1 MPSRPP
7 PLVPLAPF
15 LGRPF
20 PRVSSR
26 PSMAA
31 LSPSRPC
38 MAALFPRPR
47 RAPPWPPLPPC
58 FVAAIDGHPVP
69 VAAVYG
75 RTLPPSPPVSG
86 IYIHIPF
93 CASRCIYCDFYSTTL
108 RNKAPQYV
116 EALIREMDERRS
128 FLHTPV
134 RTIYFGGGTP
144 SQLGPSHIATLL
156 RALSSRFDLSLC
168 EEITLEANPEDF
180 IDGTWPLP
188 SPSQPSMAASSSL
201 FAPPVSVAAKFGCQA
216 SPSQPSMAAPSSPY
230 AGGLEGGLITRLSL
244 GVQSLVDSE
253 LRLLHRRHNAAHV
266 REAVHLIRNAG
277 ITNLSLDLMYGL
289 PTQTLASWEYSIDE
303 VLKLRPQHIS
313 AYNLSV
319 EPGTRLH
326 TLVQNGE
333 LTPCDDETC
342 LQMAALLRTKLN
354 AAGFEQ
360 YEISNFS
367 LPGFHSRHNSS
378 YWEPT
383 PYLGLGPGAHSYDG
397 HNRRSWNAP
406 DISSY
411 LKGIRHEEFETLS
424 DLDLYNERVM
434 LGLRTARGIDLH
446 DLESILPESSSF
458 SSLRAIIDSLIH
470 RNLLQLHQNRL
481 SLTPSGLSLADEII
495 RELMFV

>member
-1 MPSRPP
+1 
-7 PLVPLAPF
+7 
-15 LGRPF
+15 
-20 PRVSSR
+20 
-26 PSMAA
+26 MA
-31 LSPSRPC
+31 
-38 MAALFPRPR
+38 
-47 RAPPWPPLPPC
+47 
-58 FVAAIDGHPVP
+58 
-69 VAAVYG
+69 
-75 RTLPPSPPVSG
+75 G

-93 CASRCIYCDFYSTTL
+93 CATRCIYCDFYSTTL
-108 RNKAPQYV
+108 RNKGPQYV
-116 EALIREMDERRS
+116 EALVREMDERKD
-128 FLHTPV
+128 FLRESV

-144 SQLGPSHIATLL
+144 SQLGPAHIATLL
-156 RALSSRFDLSLC
+156 RALSSRFDISHC

-188 SPSQPSMAASSSL
+188 PHSPHVQYGAMPSRPSSSPSQPS
-201 FAPPVSVAAKFGCQA
+201 
-216 SPSQPSMAAPSSPY
+216 SPAPSSPY
-230 AGGLEGGLITRLSL
+230 AGGLEGVNRLSL

-266 REAVHLIRNAG
+266 REAVHLLRDAG

-303 VLKLRPQHIS
+303 VLKLHPQHIS

-326 TLVQNGE
+326 TLVQKGE
-333 LTPCDDETC
+333 LTPCDDDTC
-342 LQMAALLRTKLN
+342 LQMAALLRTKLK

-360 YEISNFS
+360 YEISNYA

-406 DISSY
+406 DVSSY
-411 LKGIRHEEFETLS
+411 LKGIRIEESETLT

-434 LGLRTARGIDLH
+434 LGLRTAHGIDLH
-446 DLESILPESSSF
+446 DLEYSLPKSSSLTTLHTTIA
-458 SSLRAIIDSLIH
+458 SLLD
-470 RNLLQLHQNRL
+470 RNLLQLHNNRL
-481 SLTPSGLSLADEII
+481 SLTPSGLSLADEVI

>member
-1 MPSRPP
+1 
-7 PLVPLAPF
+7 
-15 LGRPF
+15 
-20 PRVSSR
+20 
-26 PSMAA
+26 
-31 LSPSRPC
+31 
-38 MAALFPRPR
+38 MAALFPR
-47 RAPPWPPLPPC
+47 
-58 FVAAIDGHPVP
+58 
-69 VAAVYG
+69 
-75 RTLPPSPPVSG
+75 PPVSG

-116 EALIREMDERRS
+116 EALIREMDERKA

-144 SQLGPSHIATLL
+144 SQLGPAHIATLL

-188 SPSQPSMAASSSL
+188 SPSQPSMAA
-201 FAPPVSVAAKFGCQA
+201 
-216 SPSQPSMAAPSSPY
+216 PSSPY
-230 AGGLEGGLITRLSL
+230 AGGLEGVLITRLSL

-326 TLVQNGE
+326 TLVQKGE

-342 LQMAALLRTKLN
+342 LQMAALLRTKLK

-360 YEISNFS
+360 YEISNYA

-406 DISSY
+406 DVSSY
-411 LKGIRHEEFETLS
+411 LKGIRHEEFEILT

-446 DLESILPESSSF
+446 DLESILPASSSF

-481 SLTPSGLSLADEII
+481 SLTPSGLSLADEVI

>member
-1 MPSRPP
+1 MPSRLP
-7 PLVPLAPF
+7 PLVP
-15 LGRPF
+15 
-20 PRVSSR
+20 
-26 PSMAA
+26 
-31 LSPSRPC
+31 
-38 MAALFPRPR
+38 
-47 RAPPWPPLPPC
+47 
-58 FVAAIDGHPVP
+58 VAAVRPVP
-69 VAAVYG
+69 VAAVHG
-75 RTLPPSPPVSG
+75 RSLPRSPVSA
-86 IYIHIPF
+86 IYLHIPF

-116 EALIREMDERRS
+116 EALIREMDERKS

-144 SQLGPSHIATLL
+144 SQLGPANIATLL
-156 RALSSRFDLSLC
+156 RALSSRFDLSHC

-188 SPSQPSMAASSSL
+188 SPSQPSMAASSSPL
-201 FAPPVSVAAKFGCQA
+201 FAPFVPVAAKFGCQA

-230 AGGLEGGLITRLSL
+230 AGGLEGVSITRLSL

-266 REAVHLIRNAG
+266 REAVHLLRDAG

-326 TLVQNGE
+326 TLVQKGE

-342 LQMAALLRTKLN
+342 LQMAAHLRTKLK

-360 YEISNFS
+360 YEISNYA

-406 DISSY
+406 DVSSY
-411 LKGIRHEEFETLS
+411 LKGIRHEEFEILT

-470 RNLLQLHQNRL
+470 RNLLQLHQDRL
-481 SLTPSGLSLADEII
+481 SLTPSGLSLADEVI

>member
-1 MPSRPP
+1 MAAPPS
-7 PLVPLAPF
+7 VSIAAVH
-15 LGRPF
+15 GRPF
-20 PRVSSR
+20 L
-26 PSMAA
+26 PS
-31 LSPSRPC
+31 L
-38 MAALFPRPR
+38 
-47 RAPPWPPLPPC
+47 
-58 FVAAIDGHPVP
+58 
-69 VAAVYG
+69 
-75 RTLPPSPPVSG
+75 PVSG

-116 EALIREMDERRS
+116 EALIREMDERKS

-144 SQLGPSHIATLL
+144 SQLGPTHITTLL
-156 RALSSRFDLSLC
+156 HALSSRFDLSHC

-180 IDGTWPLP
+180 LDGTWPLP
-188 SPSQPSMAASSSL
+188 SPSRPSL
-201 FAPPVSVAAKFGCQA
+201 
-216 SPSQPSMAAPSSPY
+216 AAPSSPY
-230 AGGLEGGLITRLSL
+230 AGGLEGVSRLSL

-266 REAVHLIRNAG
+266 REAVRLIRDAG
-277 ITNLSLDLMYGL
+277 ITNLSLDLIYGL
-289 PTQTLASWEYSIDE
+289 PTQTLASCGYSIDE

-319 EPGTRLH
+319 EPSTRLH
-326 TLVQNGE
+326 TLVQKGE

-342 LQMAALLRTKLN
+342 LQMAALLSTKLK

-360 YEISNFS
+360 YEISNYA
-367 LPGFHSRHNSS
+367 LPGYHSRHNSS

-406 DISSY
+406 DITSY
-411 LKGIRHEEFETLS
+411 LKGIRVEESETLS

-434 LGLRTARGIDLH
+434 LGLRTAQGLDFNI
-446 DLESILPESSSF
+446 LETAFPKSSTKTSTF
-458 SSLRAIIDSLIH
+458 NTLQATIDSLVH
-470 RNLLQLHQNRL
+470 RKLLHLQRNRI
-481 SLTPSGLSLADEII
+481 SLTTSGLSLADEVI
-495 RELMFV
+495 RELMILD

>member
-1 MPSRPP
+1 MS
-7 PLVPLAPF
+7 
-15 LGRPF
+15 
-20 PRVSSR
+20 
-26 PSMAA
+26 
-31 LSPSRPC
+31 
-38 MAALFPRPR
+38 
-47 RAPPWPPLPPC
+47 
-58 FVAAIDGHPVP
+58 HQ
-69 VAAVYG
+69 
-75 RTLPPSPPVSG
+75 PPSPLSG

-93 CASRCIYCDFYSTTL
+93 CATRCIYCDFYSTTL
-108 RNKAPQYV
+108 RNKASQYV
-116 EALIREMDERRS
+116 EALVREMDERKDL
-128 FLHTPV
+128 LHTSV

-144 SQLGPSHIATLL
+144 SQLGPANIATLL
-156 RALSSRFDLSLC
+156 RALSSRFDLSHC

-188 SPSQPSMAASSSL
+188 SPSQPSMS
-201 FAPPVSVAAKFGCQA
+201 A
-216 SPSQPSMAAPSSPY
+216 SPSPY
-230 AGGLEGGLITRLSL
+230 AEGLEGVTITRFSL

-266 REAVHLIRNAG
+266 REAVHLLRDAG

-326 TLVQNGE
+326 TLVQKGE

-360 YEISNFS
+360 YEISNYA

-411 LKGIRHEEFETLS
+411 LKGIRHEEFEILT

-470 RNLLQLHQNRL
+470 RNLLQLRQNRL
-481 SLTPSGLSLADEII
+481 SLTPSGLSLADEVI

>member
-1 MPSRPP
+1 M
-7 PLVPLAPF
+7 
-15 LGRPF
+15 
-20 PRVSSR
+20 
-26 PSMAA
+26 
-31 LSPSRPC
+31 
-38 MAALFPRPR
+38 
-47 RAPPWPPLPPC
+47 
-58 FVAAIDGHPVP
+58 
-69 VAAVYG
+69 
-75 RTLPPSPPVSG
+75 SG

-108 RNKAPQYV
+108 RNKVPQYV
-116 EALIREMDERRS
+116 EALIREMDERKS

-144 SQLGPSHIATLL
+144 SQLGPTHIATLL
-156 RALSSRFDLSLC
+156 HALSSRFDLSNV

-180 IDGTWPLP
+180 LDGTWPLP
-188 SPSQPSMAASSSL
+188 SPSQPSTAAPSP
-201 FAPPVSVAAKFGCQA
+201 FASPFASPVSVAAKFGCQA
-216 SPSQPSMAAPSSPY
+216 SPSQPSMAAPSLS
-230 AGGLEGGLITRLSL
+230 ISRLSL

-266 REAVHLIRNAG
+266 REAVRLIRDAG

-303 VLKLRPQHIS
+303 VLKLHPQHIS

-319 EPGTRLH
+319 EPGSRLH
-326 TLVQNGE
+326 TLVQKGE

-360 YEISNFS
+360 YEISNYA

-406 DISSY
+406 DITSY
-411 LKGIRHEEFETLS
+411 LKGIRVEESETLS

-434 LGLRTARGIDLH
+434 LGLRTAQGLDLNI
-446 DLESILPESSSF
+446 LETAFPKSSTKTSTF
-458 SSLRAIIDSLIH
+458 NTLQAPIDSLVH
-470 RNLLQLHQNRL
+470 RKLLQLQHNRI
-481 SLTPSGLSLADEII
+481 SLTTSGLSLADEVI
-495 RELMFV
+495 RELMILD

>member
-1 MPSRPP
+1 
-7 PLVPLAPF
+7 
-15 LGRPF
+15 
-20 PRVSSR
+20 
-26 PSMAA
+26 
-31 LSPSRPC
+31 
-38 MAALFPRPR
+38 MAALFPR
-47 RAPPWPPLPPC
+47 
-58 FVAAIDGHPVP
+58 
-69 VAAVYG
+69 
-75 RTLPPSPPVSG
+75 SPVSA
-86 IYIHIPF
+86 IYLHIPF

-108 RNKAPQYV
+108 RDKAPLYV
-116 EALIREMDERRS
+116 EALIREMDEQKA
-128 FLHTPV
+128 FLSTPV

-144 SQLGPSHIATLL
+144 SQLGPAHIDTLL
-156 RALSSRFDLSLC
+156 RALSSRFDLSHC

-180 IDGTWPLP
+180 IDGTWPLQ
-188 SPSQPSMAASSSL
+188 SSSQPSMST
-201 FAPPVSVAAKFGCQA
+201 
-216 SPSQPSMAAPSSPY
+216 PSSPF
-230 AGGLEGGLITRLSL
+230 AGGLEGVTRLSL

-326 TLVQNGE
+326 TLVQKGE

-342 LQMAALLRTKLN
+342 LQMAALLRTKLKD
-354 AAGFEQ
+354 AGFEQ
-360 YEISNFS
+360 YEISNYA

-406 DISSY
+406 DVSSY
-411 LKGIRHEEFETLS
+411 LKGNRHEEFEILT

-470 RNLLQLHQNRL
+470 RNLLQLHQDRL
-481 SLTPSGLSLADEII
+481 SLTPSGLSLADEVI

>member
-1 MPSRPP
+1 M
-7 PLVPLAPF
+7 
-15 LGRPF
+15 
-20 PRVSSR
+20 
-26 PSMAA
+26 
-31 LSPSRPC
+31 
-38 MAALFPRPR
+38 
-47 RAPPWPPLPPC
+47 
-58 FVAAIDGHPVP
+58 
-69 VAAVYG
+69 YG
-75 RTLPPSPPVSG
+75 RTLPPSPVSG

-128 FLHTPV
+128 FLRTPV

-188 SPSQPSMAASSSL
+188 
-201 FAPPVSVAAKFGCQA
+201 

-326 TLVQNGE
+326 TLVQKGE

-411 LKGIRHEEFETLS
+411 LKGIRHEEFEILT

-458 SSLRAIIDSLIH
+458 SSLRAIIDSLLH
-470 RNLLQLHQNRL
+470 RNLLKLRHNRL
-481 SLTPSGLSLADEII
+481 SLTPAGLSLADEVI

>member
-1 MPSRPP
+1 
-7 PLVPLAPF
+7 
-15 LGRPF
+15 
-20 PRVSSR
+20 
-26 PSMAA
+26 MAA

-38 MAALFPRPR
+38 MAALFPR
-47 RAPPWPPLPPC
+47 
-58 FVAAIDGHPVP
+58 
-69 VAAVYG
+69 
-75 RTLPPSPPVSG
+75 PPVSG

-128 FLHTPV
+128 FLLTPV

-156 RALSSRFDLSLC
+156 RALSSRFDLSHC

-188 SPSQPSMAASSSL
+188 SPSQPSMAAT
-201 FAPPVSVAAKFGCQA
+201 
-216 SPSQPSMAAPSSPY
+216 SPS
-230 AGGLEGGLITRLSL
+230 ITRLSL

-326 TLVQNGE
+326 TLVQKGE

-360 YEISNFS
+360 YEISNYA

-411 LKGIRHEEFETLS
+411 LKGIRHEEFEILT

-481 SLTPSGLSLADEII
+481 SLTPSGLSLADEVI
-495 RELMFV
+495 RELMFD

>member
-1 MPSRPP
+1 MLGCVHRP
-7 PLVPLAPF
+7 
-15 LGRPF
+15 
-20 PRVSSR
+20 
-26 PSMAA
+26 
-31 LSPSRPC
+31 LSPSRPSL
-38 MAALFPRPR
+38 AARPPVFRRGHRWPPCPR
-47 RAPPWPPLPPC
+47 RGRVWP
-58 FVAAIDGHPVP
+58 HSSPV
-69 VAAVYG
+69 
-75 RTLPPSPPVSG
+75 PPVSG

-116 EALIREMDERRS
+116 EALIHEMDERRS
-128 FLHTPV
+128 FLRTPV

-144 SQLGPSHIATLL
+144 SQLGPAHIATLL

-188 SPSQPSMAASSSL
+188 SPSQPSMS
-201 FAPPVSVAAKFGCQA
+201 
-216 SPSQPSMAAPSSPY
+216 APSSPY
-230 AGGLEGGLITRLSL
+230 AGGLEKVNRFSI

-266 REAVHLIRNAG
+266 REAVNLLRDAG

-326 TLVQNGE
+326 TLVQKGE

-360 YEISNFS
+360 YEISNYA

-406 DISSY
+406 DVSSY
-411 LKGIRHEEFETLS
+411 LKGIRHEEFEILT

-470 RNLLQLHQNRL
+470 RNLLQLHQDRL
-481 SLTPSGLSLADEII
+481 SLTPSGLSLADEVI